1 MSETLRKFIADI
13 MTLDNKVG
21 SISAPQMDFIAHFF
35 KEHPEVKTVLET
47 GFHKGLSSALFLDLR
62 PELRVVSFDIFWFDY
77 TRKSKLFLD
86 KHYPDR
92 HLLLAGNS
100 VTSLP
105 TFFKFHPEFVPDF
118 VFIDGGHERPVP
130 YMDIYQI
137 LRNIKENTWVMID
150 DYCKAHGEGGVNEA
164 IDYMIKMNLLKNVKI
179 YAAAD
184 RGWITAQRSEVPMP
198 PCLLKEEDRIKLLG
212 DVISHYD

>member
-1 MSETLRKFIADI
+1 MSETLGKFIADI
-13 MTLDNKVG
+13 MTLENHMG
-21 SISAPQMDFIAHFF
+21 SITSPQMAFIMTFF
-35 KEHPEVKTVLET
+35 SEHPELNTILET
-47 GFHKGLSSALFLDLR
+47 GFHKGLSSALFLDQR
-62 PELRVVSFDIFWFDY
+62 PEIRVVSFDIFWFDY
-77 TRKSKLFLD
+77 TRKAKLFLD

-130 YMDIYQI
+130 YMDIYQV
-137 LRNIKENTWVMID
+137 LSNIKENTWVMID

-164 IDYMIKMNLLKNVKI
+164 VDYAIKLGLLKNVQVF
-179 YAAAD
+179 AAAD

-198 PCLLKEEDRIKLLG
+198 PCILNDEQRLQLLQ
-212 DVISHYD
+212 DVLSHYA

>member
-1 MSETLRKFIADI
+1 M
-13 MTLDNKVG
+13 G
-21 SISAPQMDFIAHFF
+21 SITGPQMAFIITFLA
-35 KEHPEVKTVLET
+35 EHPELTVVLET
-47 GFHKGLSSALFLDLR
+47 GFHKGLSSAVFLDQR
-62 PELRVVSFDIFWFDY
+62 PDIRVVSFDIFWFDY
-77 TRKSKLFLD
+77 TRKAKLFLD

-130 YMDIYQI
+130 YMDIYQV
-137 LRNIKENTWVMID
+137 LSNIKENTWVMID

-164 IDYMIKMNLLKNVKI
+164 VDYAVKLGLLKDVKV

-198 PCLLKEEDRIKLLG
+198 PCMLNDEQRHQLLE
-212 DVISHYD
+212 DVISHYT